1 MGSALSAPAGDWFAL
16 HLDGLSRRAEAA
28 RANSPSDHV
37 ESLVGDLETAVEELR
52 VAEEEIRTQSENVT
66 SLLETRDRAK
76 WRYERITAALPVPML
91 TTDTHGRLRSA
102 NPAAAALFGLDADHL
117 LRKPLFV
124 FLEDPDRQALRRTL
138 SLARQGASPAPCSVT
153 LRSRQ
158 RQVGVVAYVGPVSDD
173 EVSWLLLEADHTE
186 PRSLSDDE
194 ATAPDPAAELP
205 AALLTLSSLSARGVE
220 HTDVM
225 HEAARVCAA
234 ALGDDAGVGI
244 AVGHPLDPQSVATTS
259 AAVQRLDGWQ
269 MRAGVGP
276 AVTAYDSGE
285 PVTVT
290 EAVTDVRWPGLA
302 DGVGEPVRL
311 CLAVPLVT
319 GEGVVGVLTAILT
332 GEGRTISPHLAGVA
346 ETLGAAV
353 ASLIQESALRSQMQ
367 AQVDDMQAALLSR
380 AVIDQAK
387 GVVMA
392 DQRCSA
398 EEAFEH
404 LVHLSNTTHRKV
416 RDVAQ
421 TIVDQAST

>member
-1 MGSALSAPAGDWFAL
+1 M
-16 HLDGLSRRAEAA
+16 
-28 RANSPSDHV
+28 
-37 ESLVGDLETAVEELR
+37 
-52 VAEEEIRTQSENVT
+52 AEEEIRTQSENVT

-124 FLEDPDRQALRRTL
+124 FLENPDRQALRRTL

-194 ATAPDPAAELP
+194 ATVPDPAAELP

-259 AAVQRLDGWQ
+259 AAVQRLNGWQ
-269 MRAGVGP
+269 MRVRQ
-276 AVTAYDSGE
+276 AVDEGSKMFFKE
-285 PVTVT
+285 PVLLGRQVYFGKPQAFVKAKVAHNRLFRAAKAAEQLFKATNK
-290 EAVTDVRWPGLA
+290 EAVLQW
-302 DGVGEPVRL
+302 
-311 CLAVPLVT
+311 
-319 GEGVVGVLTAILT
+319 
-332 GEGRTISPHLAGVA
+332 
-346 ETLGAAV
+346 
-353 ASLIQESALRSQMQ
+353 
-367 AQVDDMQAALLSR
+367 
-380 AVIDQAK
+380 K
-387 GVVMA
+387 GV
-392 DQRCSA
+392 
-398 EEAFEH
+398 
-404 LVHLSNTTHRKV
+404 
-416 RDVAQ
+416 
-421 TIVDQAST
+421 